1 MQNTCS
7 TEGKRNI
14 LGQHR
19 VKTFHPVGLNDKGG
33 VLILTQ
39 KYLPLVVLLL
49 LLLLLGVFFRILASS
64 KRNPL
69 ISPFIFIILQ
79 FDFPIFIWSSG
90 HFNLRTLS
98 SSPVERL
105 LSSIQFNLFI

>member
-33 VLILTQ
+33 VLILTR
-39 KYLPLVVLLL
+39 KYLALVVFVVVVVVV
-49 LLLLLGVFFRILASS
+49 GVFFQ
-64 KRNPL
+64 NFG
-69 ISPFIFIILQ
+69 FIE
-79 FDFPIFIWSSG
+79 
-90 HFNLRTLS
+90 T
-98 SSPVERL
+98 
-105 LSSIQFNLFI
+105 